1 MGRSH
6 GRGADQVGLRLPDG
20 LRDKIK
26 EEGALH
32 GRSMNAE
39 IIHRL
44 LAYDQPRPA
53 NLQVSE
59 ASGPAE
65 AATSPD
71 HDPQH
76 PCKEIGMGT
85 RTDTTAAAPA
95 ASDLHWFQLA
105 SESERALNTIKIIA
119 EQASHTLIANAE
131 YSVGQE
137 PVCTINGEFMDLA
150 LAFVRAVE
158 DIATLAVEKSA

>member
-105 SESERALNTIKIIA
+105 CSAMILMVF
-119 EQASHTLIANAE
+119 NAE

>member
-1 MGRSH
+1 MGRTRATMAH
-6 GRGADQVGLRLPDG
+6 VQ
-20 LRDKIK
+20 K
-26 EEGALH
+26 
-32 GRSMNAE
+32 
-39 IIHRL
+39 
-44 LAYDQPRPA
+44 A
-53 NLQVSE
+53 N
-59 ASGPAE
+59 GPAE
-65 AATSPD
+65 AATSPSQI
-71 HDPQH
+71 HHNH
-76 PCKEIGMGT
+76 PTTEGAKDMC
-85 RTDTTAAAPA
+85 TDTTAPAGA

-131 YSVGQE
+131 YSLGQE